1 MTRFVRGLALFV
13 VAAVVLAIAWLG
25 HSAPVHAAWPDKPV
39 RIVVP
44 WSAGAIT
51 DALGRLLA
59 QEYSKALGQQFVVEN
74 RPGAAGNIGAEAV
87 ANARPDG
94 YTLLLTNPGAFVT
107 NHFLYK
113 TMPFAPNDFDVIVVV
128 AKFPNALIV
137 NKDVPANSVKELIDY
152 AKANPGKLNGASAGI
167 GTSGHLSLELLKN
180 MAKVDIVHVPYQG
193 AAPARFDLA
202 AGRVQLVVDN
212 IPSYVASVTDGSA
225 KLLGVGTRERLED
238 FPNVP
243 TIEEA
248 GGLPGFQ
255 AIVWYALAAPK
266 GTPVEILDTLNRV
279 TNEVMARPDFLK
291 QLKNLH
297 AIPVGGSRTDATNFI
312 KDETA
317 RWKAVITAAGVQA
330 Q

>member
-1 MTRFVRGLALFV
+1 MTRRVRDLIVLVTAATAFATACLGL
-13 VAAVVLAIAWLG
+13 
-25 HSAPVHAAWPDKPV
+25 SAPARAAWPDKPV
-39 RIVVP
+39 KIIVP

-59 QEYSKALGQQFVVEN
+59 QEFSKTLGQQFVVEN

-113 TMPFAPNDFDVIVVV
+113 TMPFAPTDLDVIAVV

-137 NKDVPANSVKELIDY
+137 NKDVPASTVKEFIDY
-152 AKANPGKLNGASAGI
+152 ARANPGKLNGASAGI
-167 GTSGHLSLELLKN
+167 GTSGHLSLELLKT

-202 AGRVQLVVDN
+202 AGRVQVVVDN

-266 GTPVEILDTLNRV
+266 GTPVEILDTLNRL
-279 TNEVMARPDFLK
+279 TNEVMARPEFRT

-297 AIPVGGSRTDATNFI
+297 AIPVGGSRADAMAFI

-317 RWKAVITAAGVQA
+317 RWRAVITAAGVQA

>member
-1 MTRFVRGLALFV
+1 MRDLIALVTAATALAAACLGLASP
-13 VAAVVLAIAWLG
+13 AR
-25 HSAPVHAAWPDKPV
+25 AAWPDKPV
-39 RIVVP
+39 KIIVP

-59 QEYSKALGQQFVVEN
+59 QEFSKALGQQFVVEN

-87 ANARPDG
+87 ANAKPDG

-113 TMPFAPNDFDVIVVV
+113 TMPFAPADFDVIAVV

-137 NKDVPANSVKELIDY
+137 NKDVPATTVKEFIDY
-152 AKANPGKLNGASAGI
+152 ARANPGKLNGASAGI

-202 AGRVQLVVDN
+202 AGRVQVVVDN

-225 KLLGVGTRERLED
+225 RLLGVGTRERLEE

-266 GTPVEILDTLNRV
+266 GTPVEILDTLNRI
-279 TNEVMARPDFLK
+279 TNEVMAQPEFRQ

-297 AIPVGGSRTDATNFI
+297 AIPVGGGRADAMAFI

-317 RWKAVITAAGVQA
+317 RWKAVIAAAGVQA